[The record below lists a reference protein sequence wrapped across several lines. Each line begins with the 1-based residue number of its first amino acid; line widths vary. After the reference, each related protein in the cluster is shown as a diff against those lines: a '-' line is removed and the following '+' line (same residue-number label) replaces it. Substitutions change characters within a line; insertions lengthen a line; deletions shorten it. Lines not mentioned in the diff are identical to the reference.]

1 MFLFSILKQFF
12 TNILKEKMLHVQY
25 GRRVC
30 FIVIKF
36 WNFSSCVIL
45 LLYGQHYCLLF
56 EWNVVIE
63 NKQSFSN
70 YVNLNSDTLY
80 LLKI

>member
-45 LLYGQHYCLLF
+45 LLHGQHYCLLF